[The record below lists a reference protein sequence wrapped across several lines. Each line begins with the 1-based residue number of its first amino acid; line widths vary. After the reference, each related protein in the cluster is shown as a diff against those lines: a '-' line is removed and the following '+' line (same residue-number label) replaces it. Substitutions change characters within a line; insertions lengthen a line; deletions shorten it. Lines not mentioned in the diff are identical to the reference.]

1 MAGPGQQSATEPTT
15 PSPADPGSADAGS
28 ADPGSGLVVGADGLA
43 RPRWAS
49 VHDDLRRYYD
59 TEWGLPVREEHGVF
73 ERLALEGFQSG
84 LSWATILRRR
94 EGFRRAFAGF
104 DPELVAAFGPADVD
118 RLLADTSIIRHRGK
132 IEATISNARA
142 TLELRTQS
150 GIGARGDLGPG
161 ADLAELVWSHRPAR
175 SPAPRSTE
183 EVPTVSAESVAL
195 AAELKR
201 RGFRFVGPTTMF
213 ALMEAIGIVD
223 THLLG
228 SHRRGSSGLWD
239 RTGAPVVLAPTGSTG
254 PA

>member
-1 MAGPGQQSATEPTT
+1 M
-15 PSPADPGSADAGS
+15 ADPGQPQVTQPPRQARSA
-28 ADPGSGLVVGADGLA
+28 GSGLVLGADGLA

-49 VHDDLRRYYD
+49 VHEDLRRYYD
-59 TEWGLPVREEHGVF
+59 TEWGLPVRDEPGVF

-104 DPELVAAFGPADVD
+104 DPEVVAAFGAADVD
-118 RLLADTSIIRHRGK
+118 RLLADTGIIRHRGK
-132 IEATISNARA
+132 IEATLSNARA
-142 TLELRTQS
+142 TLELRKQS

-161 ADLAELVWSHRPAR
+161 AGLAELVWSYRPGR
-175 SPAPRSTE
+175 SPAPRSPE
-183 EVPTVSAESVAL
+183 EVPTTSAESIAL

-213 ALMEAIGIVD
+213 ALMEALGVVD

-228 SHRRGSSGLWD
+228 SHRRGSSGVWAAD
-239 RTGAPVVLAPTGSTG
+239 GTPVAEGHTPS
-254 PA
+254 

>member
-1 MAGPGQQSATEPTT
+1 MAGPAQPEAPKAPATAPSSEGPSA
-15 PSPADPGSADAGS
+15 
-28 ADPGSGLVVGADGLA
+28 GLVIGTDGLA

-49 VHDDLRRYYD
+49 VHEDLRHYYD
-59 TEWGLPVREEHGVF
+59 TEWGLPVRDETGVF

-94 EGFRRAFAGF
+94 EGFRRAFSGF
-104 DPELVAAFGPADVD
+104 DPELVAAFDRDDVE
-118 RLLADTSIIRHRGK
+118 RLVADTGIIRHRGK

-142 TLELRTQS
+142 TLELRTVS
-150 GIGARGDLGPG
+150 RLGVRGDLGPG
-161 ADLAELVWSHRPAR
+161 ADLADLVWSHQPGR
-175 SPAPRSTE
+175 SPAPHTVD
-183 EVPTVSAESVAL
+183 EVPTTSTESIAL

-201 RGFRFVGPTTMF
+201 HGFRFVGPTTMF

-239 RTGAPVVLAPTGSTG
+239 DSGTPL
-254 PA
+254 PAVPADEPEATVC